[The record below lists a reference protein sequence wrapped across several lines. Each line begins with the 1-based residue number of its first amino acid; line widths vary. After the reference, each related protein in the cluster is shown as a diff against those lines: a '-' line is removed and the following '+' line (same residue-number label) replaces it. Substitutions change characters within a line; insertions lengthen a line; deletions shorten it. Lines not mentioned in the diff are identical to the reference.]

1 MKRGIRNLLILLC
14 LIIAGICI
22 GFIVL
27 TLMRRQQNGQIYNT
41 IQETVRTTET
51 AGETETE
58 EGVIPAESAAKSDG
72 TVIDFDALKE
82 LNPDIYAWIEIPGT
96 AVDYPIVQ
104 SPTDDSYYLDHTIE
118 GAAGYP
124 GSIYTEGVNAKDFSD
139 FNTLIYGHDMR
150 DGSMF
155 KSLHDY
161 QDESFLKEHPY
172 VYVYLPEGRL
182 TYRIFAAVVYSDR
195 HIMNTFDFDVA
206 DERQAFLDS
215 LDTGD
220 GRNVFDDTVEVT
232 PEDHIIT
239 LSTCIGDEST
249 RRFLVEAVLEDEE

>member
-58 EGVIPAESAAKSDG
+58 DGVIPAESAVKSDG

-82 LNPDIYAWIEIPGT
+82 LNSDIYAWIEIPGT

-104 SPTDDSYYLDHTIE
+104 SPTDDRY
-118 GAAGYP
+118 
-124 GSIYTEGVNAKDFSD
+124 
-139 FNTLIYGHDMR
+139 
-150 DGSMF
+150 
-155 KSLHDY
+155 
-161 QDESFLKEHPY
+161 
-172 VYVYLPEGRL
+172 
-182 TYRIFAAVVYSDR
+182 
-195 HIMNTFDFDVA
+195 
-206 DERQAFLDS
+206 
-215 LDTGD
+215 
-220 GRNVFDDTVEVT
+220 
-232 PEDHIIT
+232 
-239 LSTCIGDEST
+239 
-249 RRFLVEAVLEDEE
+249 